1 MEKPIL
7 VSVCEMKEDFVK
19 LVTKWSGE
27 LPALFISQTLNEL
40 SISLDNISAQQIEQ
54 AKRQYEE
61 SRKEVVNNDSK

>member
-1 MEKPIL
+1 MDKPIL

-27 LPALFISQTLNEL
+27 IPALFISQTLNEL
-40 SISLDNISAQQIEQ
+40 SINLDNISAQQIEQ

-61 SRKEVVNNDSK
+61 SRKEVVKNDSE